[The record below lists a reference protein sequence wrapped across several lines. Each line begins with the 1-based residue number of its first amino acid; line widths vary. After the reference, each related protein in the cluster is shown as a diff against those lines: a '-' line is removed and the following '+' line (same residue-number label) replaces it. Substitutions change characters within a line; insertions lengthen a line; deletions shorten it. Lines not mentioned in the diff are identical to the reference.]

1 MRPSR
6 AGGVPSSLA
15 LLLVPILAPAARAQA
30 PDVVGLRAQGMG
42 GAFVAVADD
51 ATAVYWNPAA
61 LAKGALLS
69 AVVEGLD
76 RRDNPS
82 RRPAGP
88 AATRRSE
95 LFVGVGVPSLGLAYY
110 RTRLIRAP
118 AGLADGSSRNVGRA
132 GAVGPSSLTVHTL
145 GASVLQSLGERL
157 VVGATLKWERGVAA
171 AASEAP
177 GATPGERL
185 DGASALSGR
194 STSRFD
200 ADVGVLA
207 VAGPLRVGLVARNL
221 RQPAFPTPDGETID
235 LERRVRAGVALL
247 AAPGLTLAVD
257 TDLTRTTGADGGRRR
272 TASVG
277 GEARVGG
284 RVRLRAGVGLTT
296 SGPARSSASAGASV
310 ALGHRWWLDAALTQ
324 GAAGAR
330 GWGVGTRLD
339 Y

>member
-76 RRDNPS
+76 RRDDPS

-177 GATPGERL
+177 GATPGSGWTAPRRSRA
-185 DGASALSGR
+185 GPPPGSTPTWGCWPSPGPFGWGSWRGTSGSRRFRRQTGRQSISSGGSGR
-194 STSRFD
+194 AWPFSR
-200 ADVGVLA
+200 
-207 VAGPLRVGLVARNL
+207 R
-221 RQPAFPTPDGETID
+221 
-235 LERRVRAGVALL
+235 
-247 AAPGLTLAVD
+247 PG
-257 TDLTRTTGADGGRRR
+257 
-272 TASVG
+272 
-277 GEARVGG
+277 
-284 RVRLRAGVGLTT
+284 
-296 SGPARSSASAGASV
+296 
-310 ALGHRWWLDAALTQ
+310 
-324 GAAGAR
+324 
-330 GWGVGTRLD
+330 
-339 Y
+339 